1 MAKRGCVR
9 RLRVRRSGRRIFA
22 AQVRTVPHL
31 ARDHSFATRSH
42 IRPCPPVAS
51 AKKDSP
57 VTRGQ
62 SAEPTGDRRACYR
75 PDLVPVGAAGL
86 RGVIARCALA
96 QGRALSPH
104 GRFKPICISRCGQA
118 GALPP
123 RAPAQA
129 AFASARGSC
138 GDGATPASWYPT
150 SRLRTPRR
158 SARACSPPWLCYVLD
173 ASGRRG
179 PNAAVASA
187 PARARTRDMRR
198 GARRALRA
206 SAHTADRRAG
216 GVLVT

>member
-1 MAKRGCVR
+1 VGGGSSPHTCAPFRTSPVIT
-9 RLRVRRSGRRIFA
+9 RLRRGRISGR
-22 AQVRTVPHL
+22 
-31 ARDHSFATRSH
+31 ARLGVGQEGQSRHQ
-42 IRPCPPVAS
+42 
-51 AKKDSP
+51 
-57 VTRGQ
+57 GQ

-96 QGRALSPH
+96 QERALSPH
-104 GRFKPICISRCGQA
+104 GRFKPMCISRCGQA
-118 GALPP
+118 APYLQGRPRRRPSPQPGAH
-123 RAPAQA
+123 A
-129 AFASARGSC
+129 AT
-138 GDGATPASWYPT
+138 GATPASWYPT

-158 SARACSPPWLCYVLD
+158 SARGCSPRWLCYVLD

-206 SAHTADRRAG
+206 SAHTADRRLLG